1 MRDKLFS
8 PARYSSGHQEPARWW
23 CEKLLSFEHHLS
35 RSAIP
40 QPSRSKRLWCLILPE
55 FFPLCHASLC
65 GLLIAC
71 FLIFF
76 WFNLSAF
83 RLAPPPRGMRLPPEG
98 EPCFLHAFT
107 DYSTSVDGIFPHDK
121 LLETFLYV
129 SPRISTNWLLPWR
142 YPHGTT
148 RTRPIVHS
156 ATYLFQYTI
165 YCPVRGRTVASIAF
179 ILFRTEIRFNS
190 TCFVDGDT
198 K

>member
-1 MRDKLFS
+1 MWETPVFWASPITVSHTPTFPLQTSVMSYITRVHSTMSRFGMRSLHRLFS
-8 PARYSSGHQEPARWW
+8 H
-23 CEKLLSFEHHLS
+23 
-35 RSAIP
+35 
-40 QPSRSKRLWCLILPE
+40 
-55 FFPLCHASLC
+55 
-65 GLLIAC
+65 
-71 FLIFF
+71 FF

-107 DYSTSVDGIFPHDK
+107 DYSTSVDGILPHNK

-179 ILFRTEIRFNS
+179 ILFRTEIWFNS